1 MLACRRSVVRLSSG
15 RKFTS
20 CLDDSSRWRRH
31 SSTGMCLEY
40 SRNGDPEKV
49 VVMKET
55 TLPVPTGNQVL
66 MKMLAAP
73 VNPADINTIQG
84 VYAVQPSLPSI
95 PGNEGVGE
103 VMAVGDECGEI
114 LQPGDWVI
122 PRVNAMGTWRT
133 HIVAPHTDL
142 IKVPSNA
149 DMVTAATIAVN
160 PGTAYRM
167 LKDFVPMSSGD
178 TVIQNGANSAVG
190 QAVIQ
195 IAAALG
201 INTINVV
208 RNRPNI
214 HQLKDYLTRL
224 GATVVVTEEEL
235 RKSESVKALPPPR
248 LALNCVSGRSGTEI
262 LRQLAHGGV
271 MVTYGG
277 MSRQPVIGPVGSL
290 IFSDV
295 TLRGFWMTRW
305 NKEHFN
311 DSERQQMVDDLFQ
324 LAQSGKLK
332 PPDNTLVPFADYIV
346 ALKNAMPK
354 EGMLGKKQILLF

>member
-1 MLACRRSVVRLSSG
+1 MALRRAVTRLSS
-15 RKFTS
+15 RRILAA
-20 CLDDSSRWRRH
+20 CLPDSGVWRWH
-31 SSTGMCLEY
+31 STTGMCLEY
-40 SRNGDPEKV
+40 RESGDPEKV
-49 VVMKET
+49 VVVRET
-55 TLPVPTGNQVL
+55 TLPAPSGDQVVI
-66 MKMLAAP
+66 KMLAAP

-84 VYAVQPSLPSI
+84 VYAVRPPLPSV

-103 VMAVGDECGEI
+103 VVAVGEGCAGA

-122 PRVNAMGTWRT
+122 PRVNALGTWRT
-133 HIVAPHTDL
+133 HLIAPHTDL
-142 IKVPSNA
+142 IKVSSDA
-149 DMVTAATIAVN
+149 DLVTAATIAVN

-167 LKDFVPMSSGD
+167 LKDFVPVSSGD

-195 IAAALG
+195 IAAASG
-201 INTINVV
+201 INTVNVV
-208 RNRPNI
+208 RSRPNI
-214 HQLKDYLTRL
+214 DELKDYLTRL

-235 RKSESVKALPPPR
+235 RKSQQVKVLPPPH

-262 LRQLAHGGV
+262 LRQLAQGGV

-290 IFSDV
+290 IFHDV

-305 NKEHFN
+305 NNEHTN
-311 DSERQQMVDDLFQ
+311 DPQRQQMLDDLFE

-332 PPDNTLVPFADYIV
+332 PPDHTLVPFTDYIT
-346 ALKNAMPK
+346 ALQNAMPK
-354 EGMLGKKQILLF
+354 AGMLGKKQILLF

>member
-1 MLACRRSVVRLSSG
+1 
-15 RKFTS
+15 
-20 CLDDSSRWRRH
+20 
-31 SSTGMCLEY
+31 MCLEY
-40 SRNGDPEKV
+40 SENGDPEKV
-49 VVMKET
+49 VVMRET
-55 TLPVPTGNQVL
+55 TLPAPTGNQVL

-84 VYAVQPSLPSI
+84 VYAVQPTLPSI

-103 VMAVGDECGEI
+103 VLAVGDKCGGI

-122 PRVNAMGTWRT
+122 PRVNALGTWRT
-133 HIVAPHTDL
+133 HIIASHTDF
-142 IKVPSNA
+142 IKVPNDVNLA
-149 DMVTAATIAVN
+149 TAATIAVN

-167 LKDFVPMSSGD
+167 LKDFVPVRSGD

-195 IAAALG
+195 IAAAFG

-214 HQLKDYLTRL
+214 DELKDYLTRL

-235 RKSESVKALPPPR
+235 RKSKTVKALPSPR

-262 LRQLAHGGV
+262 LRQLEHGGV

-290 IFSDV
+290 IFNDL
-295 TLRGFWMTRW
+295 TLRGFWMTQW
-305 NKEHFN
+305 NKEHFS
-311 DSERQQMVDDLFQ
+311 DPQRQQMLDDLFQ
-324 LAQSGKLK
+324 LAKGGKLK
-332 PPDNTLVPFADYIV
+332 PPDHTLVPFADYIV
-346 ALKNAMPK
+346 ALQNAMPK